1 VEPFT
6 VTTTIAKP
14 REQVFEYLAD
24 IANHAEFTDHYLV
37 DWHLTR
43 EDSYGSGAGARFK
56 VKAPLSRFSWADVTF
71 SEFQPPFRIV
81 ERGRGGKY
89 NRIRMLGTYTLSP
102 GPGGTTK
109 VQYTLETVPALLSDR
124 LMESFGGRVWS
135 RRQAAKAMRRLR
147 TILEEDRGRG
157 RRASV
162 AGR

>member
-1 VEPFT
+1 VDPIT
-6 VTTTIAKP
+6 VSTTIAKP

-24 IANHAEFTDHYLV
+24 IANHAEFSDHYLV

-43 EDSYGSGAGARFK
+43 EETYGQGAGARFRA
-56 VKAPLSRFSWADVTF
+56 KAPLSRFSWADMTLA
-71 SEFQPPFRIV
+71 ELQPPFRIV
-81 ERGRGGKY
+81 ERGRGGKF

-109 VQYTLETVPALLSDR
+109 VQYTLETVPVMPSDR
-124 LMESFGGRVWS
+124 LLDALGGRAWT

-147 TILEEDRGRG
+147 TILEEDRDRG
-157 RRASV
+157 RRATV